1 MNHKTNLMSDLR
13 FFITCHVW
21 EQSLMDY
28 NLQTNFIFSSRDD
41 KKEFNK
47 KAQIYTH
54 STFLLHFIMEF
65 DLFYR
70 GIRI

>member
-1 MNHKTNLMSDLR
+1 MLIYL
-13 FFITCHVW
+13 VW

-28 NLQTNFIFSSRDD
+28 NLQTNLIFSSRDD

-54 STFLLHFIMEF
+54 STFFAAFHH
-65 DLFYR
+65 
-70 GIRI
+70 GI

>member
-1 MNHKTNLMSDLR
+1 
-13 FFITCHVW
+13 
-21 EQSLMDY
+21 MDY

-54 STFLLHFIMEF
+54 STFLLHFIMGF

>member
-13 FFITCHVW
+13 FFITCLVW

-28 NLQTNFIFSSRDD
+28 NLQTKFIFSSRDD

-54 STFLLHFIMEF
+54 SHFLLHFIMGF
-65 DLFYR
+65 DSYYR
-70 GIRI
+70 GIKI

>member
-1 MNHKTNLMSDLR
+1 
-13 FFITCHVW
+13 
-21 EQSLMDY
+21 MDY

-54 STFLLHFIMEF
+54 STFLLHFIMGF
-65 DLFYR
+65 DLRYR
-70 GIRI
+70 GTKI